1 MASHGQH
8 WQVVAPNSAVRQ
20 MESVYA
26 SSLAPA
32 RAVATDFHHVLLQ
45 MVSVLALAV
54 SRALNVWPNAAL
66 VNYGRPPDLRIPQA
80 QQFMMWFSGMRGAMA
95 FAMVLRA
102 LEDLPGEPRCTL
114 SYDARHGTQLSCQPE
129 QWPPRG
135 LLRSSSGISGSFEP
149 AEAVAHVLLVVTFF
163 LILLTVL
170 VNGGAAATMMRRL
183 KLRDED
189 DVRCW
194 SAFTRHA
201 VDHRPGSGSLQSKRS
216 AQRSVSH
223 AQDHGCSAAA
233 WGARR

>member
-1 MASHGQH
+1 MCSLSVAGAS
-8 WQVVAPNSAVRQ
+8 
-20 MESVYA
+20 
-26 SSLAPA
+26 
-32 RAVATDFHHVLLQ
+32 ATDSHHLILQ
-45 MVSVLALAV
+45 LVSVLALAV

-102 LEDLPGEPRCTL
+102 LEDLPGKPRC
-114 SYDARHGTQLSCQPE
+114 
-129 QWPPRG
+129 
-135 LLRSSSGISGSFEP
+135 SSANTMTDITPCSSAPSWSSDLQGDSAEASPGIIGGFEC

-170 VNGGAAATMMRRL
+170 VNGGAAATVMRRL

-194 SAFTRHA
+194 SAFGRQE
-201 VDHRPGSGSLQSKRS
+201 VGN
-216 AQRSVSH
+216 
-223 AQDHGCSAAA
+223 
-233 WGARR
+233 